1 MFIELRNASKTLSDG
16 QQILRCIELQID
28 RGEVI
33 AIVGRSGSG
42 KSTLLAGL
50 GMLAPF
56 DNGTDYVIDG
66 REVHAMG
73 ASEASRFRSGQVG
86 FVLQNSGLIDHLSS
100 LQNVMVPFMHGRSIS
115 ITQARHKAEIAL
127 KSVGLELLRNRRPSR
142 LSGGERQRVAIARA
156 IVMKPSLIL
165 ADEPTGALDGVT
177 GALVLEEMLQL
188 VRNQRSALVLVTHDP
203 EVAARAD
210 RTYSLVAGALHPI
223 DPAKSS

>member
-56 DNGTDYVIDG
+56 DNGSDYVIDG

-100 LQNVMVPFMHGRSIS
+100 LQNVMVPFMHGRSVS

-156 IVMKPSLIL
+156 IVMEPSLIL
-165 ADEPTGALDGVT
+165 ADEPTGALDVVPCDVVD
-177 GALVLEEMLQL
+177 AL
-188 VRNQRSALVLVTHDP
+188 
-203 EVAARAD
+203 
-210 RTYSLVAGALHPI
+210 GWC
-223 DPAKSS
+223 